1 MKNNWRDIEE
11 QNCGNEDNIVIYSL
25 GTLDWN
31 IYDKISSDHIT
42 DEVIITEEQVNHIR
56 ERHPEAY
63 MDTIHYVKEILDSPD
78 YVFRDKRPNTGLVV
92 KRIRNNKENV
102 LLVLKIVTSV
112 DEKNYKN
119 SIITSWKVTEK
130 RLNNYLRNKEIVY
143 KKE

>member
-1 MKNNWRDIEE
+1 MKNQREMGDGIVFR
-11 QNCGNEDNIVIYSL
+11 EDNTTIYSL
-25 GTLDWN
+25 GILDWI
-31 IYDKISSDHIT
+31 IYDSISNDHIT
-42 DEVIITEEQVNHIR
+42 DEVIITEEQIKHIR

-78 YVFRDKRPNTGLVV
+78 YIFKDKRPNTGLVV

-102 LLVLKIVTSV
+102 LLVLKIITSV
-112 DEKNYKN
+112 NEKNYKN

-130 RLNNYLRNKEIVY
+130 RLNNYLRNKELVY